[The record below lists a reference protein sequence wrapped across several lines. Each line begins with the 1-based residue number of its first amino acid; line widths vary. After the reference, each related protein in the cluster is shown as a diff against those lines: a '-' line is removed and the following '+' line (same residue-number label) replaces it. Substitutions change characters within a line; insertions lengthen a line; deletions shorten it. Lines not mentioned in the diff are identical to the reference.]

1 MTDLETTG
9 FWATLFV
16 VSDWAIRLAM
26 LPIVPTRRSPEAAKG
41 WLLFIFFLPWLGLI
55 LYLLIGRPRVPR
67 WRTERF
73 RRFMHV
79 IEPVRQKM
87 RALPLLAPP
96 AITPQYE
103 PSVQLAT
110 DLGMLPNFGGN
121 AVELLTDYA
130 GTLTIKQTEV
140 VSLTTEAPLN
150 FRMAAGTVLAGL
162 LYARLTAR

>member
-41 WLLFIFFLPWLGLI
+41 WLLFIFFLPWLGLV

-73 RRFMHV
+73 RRFMRV

-121 AVELLTDYA
+121 AVELMTDYA
-130 GTLTIKQTEV
+130 GTLAK
-140 VSLTTEAPLN
+140 
-150 FRMAAGTVLAGL
+150 M
-162 LYARLTAR
+162 

>member
-9 FWATLFV
+9 FWATVFV

-41 WLLFIFFLPWLGLI
+41 WLLFIFFLPWLGLV

-73 RRFMHV
+73 RRFMHA
-79 IEPVRQKM
+79 IEPIRQKM

-96 AITPQYE
+96 AIAPEYE
-103 PSVQLAT
+103 RSVLRAT
-110 DLGMLPNFGGN
+110 DLGLLPNFGGN
-121 AVELLTDYA
+121 AVELLTDYS
-130 GTLTIKQTEV
+130 GTLARI
-140 VSLTTEAPLN
+140 
-150 FRMAAGTVLAGL
+150 AADIDA
-162 LYARLTAR
+162 AQ